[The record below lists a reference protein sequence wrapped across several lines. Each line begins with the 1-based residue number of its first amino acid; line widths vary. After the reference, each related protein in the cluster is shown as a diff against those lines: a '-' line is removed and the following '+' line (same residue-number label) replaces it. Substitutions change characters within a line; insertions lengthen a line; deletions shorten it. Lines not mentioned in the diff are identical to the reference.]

1 MICAASSTSCC
12 CMRRCCLGLA
22 NVTRAG
28 RGECQRGSPTKRAR
42 EVIKHMHQLGVARGD
57 ARAENMNYNFK
68 QDSLVIYDF
77 SHAKI
82 RHALEDALFHR
93 ACQQDLATPERQIK
107 WSMTDQGRAIRYLP

>member
-1 MICAASSTSCC
+1 
-12 CMRRCCLGLA
+12 
-22 NVTRAG
+22 
-28 RGECQRGSPTKRAR
+28 
-42 EVIKHMHQLGVARGD
+42 MHQLGVARGD

-68 QDSLVIYDF
+68 QDSLFIYDF

-93 ACQQDLATPERQIK
+93 ACQQDLETPERQIK